1 MCLPR
6 KKKAAPRYTV
16 EQTSD
21 AFADPFIIR
30 DNAIPEGQDGQYYD
44 VGGIYQTFETEE
56 EAQGYADTLNRA
68 ERETEQNGEPA
79 PSETVEKQD
88 NSDLIGRKITI
99 DNRSYLIESVGEIS
113 GECLCVTSHSRI
125 TWASLINRVEKISYI
140 RRLLGQ
146 QAEKD
151 YRPKKKRKLPQSLLR
166 KLWRNTLP
174 WRTGFPM
181 TSWLRK
187 SVLASQSRN
196 RKRKTLPILKN
207 AEISVLRTMR

>member
-1 MCLPR
+1 MPFLTQHTELTPEDETFLAEIMSFE
-6 KKKAAPRYTV
+6 KEWFVPAEEEKAAPRYTV

-88 NSDLIGRKITI
+88 NT
-99 DNRSYLIESVGEIS
+99 
-113 GECLCVTSHSRI
+113 
-125 TWASLINRVEKISYI
+125 A
-140 RRLLGQ
+140 
-146 QAEKD
+146 
-151 YRPKKKRKLPQSLLR
+151 RPVPLVWHYP
-166 KLWRNTLP
+166 
-174 WRTGFPM
+174 
-181 TSWLRK
+181 
-187 SVLASQSRN
+187 V
-196 RKRKTLPILKN
+196 
-207 AEISVLRTMR
+207 